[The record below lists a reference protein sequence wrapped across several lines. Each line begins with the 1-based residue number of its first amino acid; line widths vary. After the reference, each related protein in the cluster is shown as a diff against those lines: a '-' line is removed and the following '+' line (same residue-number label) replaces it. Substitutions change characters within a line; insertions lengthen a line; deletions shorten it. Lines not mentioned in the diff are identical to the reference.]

1 LQNGVVISLDGM
13 GGDNAPE
20 VVVEGAYMALRK
32 YPDAKFIVF
41 GDKEKIAPLVGKY
54 KGLSQF
60 VEVRHTPDKISSDDK
75 PSVALRAGR
84 NSSMRLAIDAVA
96 HGEAQGIVSAG
107 NTGALMAISK
117 FVLKVL
123 PGVTRPAIATY
134 MPTKRADKKVV
145 MLDLGANVDC
155 DAKMLL
161 EFGVLGG
168 VFSREVLKVENPKIG
183 ILNIGSEALKGNKN
197 VQEAAELFE
206 HAQHIPGQYIG
217 FVEGDDIGSGEVDVV
232 VTDGFTGNV
241 SLKTMEGTAKL
252 IVSIIKSIF
261 TSSIFGKLALI
272 LFIPGLLLVLPSMFR
287 VKKRIDPRSY
297 NGASL
302 LGLKGLCVKSHGG
315 TDSVGFANAI
325 GAAIEMASNDF
336 NKKVAQELEF
346 INGKSETSDSDDDF
360 SEENNL

>member
-1 LQNGVVISLDGM
+1 MHSGIKISLDGM
-13 GGDNAPE
+13 GGDSAPE
-20 VVVEGAYMALRK
+20 IVVEGASIALRK
-32 YPDAKFIVF
+32 YPEAKFIIF
-41 GDKEKIAPLVGKY
+41 GDKEKIAPLVEKHRE
-54 KGLSQF
+54 LSSA
-60 VEVRHTPDKISSDDK
+60 VEIRHTPDKISSDDK

-96 HGEAQGIVSAG
+96 NGDAQGVVSAG

-123 PGVTRPAIATY
+123 PGITRPAIATY
-134 MPTKRADKKVV
+134 MPTKKADKKVV

-155 DAKMLL
+155 DAQMLL

-168 VFSREVLKVENPKIG
+168 VFSREVLKIQNPKIG
-183 ILNIGSEALKGNKN
+183 ILNIGSEALKGNNN
-197 VQEAAELFE
+197 VKEAAELFE
-206 HAQHIPGQYIG
+206 NANHIPGEYIG

-261 TSSIFGKLALI
+261 TSSVFGKVALI
-272 LFIPGLLLVLPSMFR
+272 LFVPGLLLVLPSIFR

-302 LGLKGLCVKSHGG
+302 LGLRGLCVKSHGG
-315 TDSVGFANAI
+315 TDSIGFANAI
-325 GAAIEMASNDF
+325 GAAIEMAKNDF
-336 NKKVAQELEF
+336 NEVVAREIEM
-346 INGKSETSDSDDDF
+346 INVGGETVVLAEDD
-360 SEENNL
+360 NN